1 MIDLIHERYRD
12 FGPTLAHE
20 KLTEMHSLRL
30 SRESVRRIM
39 IEEGMWK
46 PKKARKFVVVHQMR
60 ERRACYGELLQI
72 DGSPHKWFEDHR
84 PSCTLL
90 VFIGDATGRLME
102 IYFTPTETM
111 FSYSFVASL
120 GPRHKPA
127 TPYIDGERIRVMKSR
142 WCGPHYPPSG
152 WRRNVEKS
160 DITESTPSA
169 VVLPSWR

>member
-1 MIDLIHERYRD
+1 MIDLIHERYQD

-20 KLTEMHSLRL
+20 KLTQMHSLRL

-46 PKKARKFVVVHQMR
+46 PKKARKLVVHQMR

-72 DGSPHKWFEDHR
+72 DGSPHKWFEDR
-84 PSCTLL
+84 GPSCTLL

-102 IYFTPTETM
+102 MYFTPTETM

-120 GPRHKPA
+120 GPRHKPV
-127 TPYIDGERIRVMKSR
+127 TPYIDGGRIWVMKSR
-142 WCGPHYPPSG
+142 GCGPHHPPSG